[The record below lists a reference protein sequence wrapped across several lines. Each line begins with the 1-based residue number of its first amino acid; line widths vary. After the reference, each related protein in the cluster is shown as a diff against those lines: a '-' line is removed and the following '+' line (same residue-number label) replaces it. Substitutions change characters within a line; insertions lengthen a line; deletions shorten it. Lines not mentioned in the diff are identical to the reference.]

1 MNGSKS
7 TFIPSNQFLVYHFQA
22 TENKRTK
29 IDIFSSKIEITFD
42 LWNSVFGFKW
52 KFVSG
57 VWFSLHFTNIFFQK
71 ITLIVMVMA
80 VVIIAMIIIKT

>member
-29 IDIFSSKIEITFD
+29 IDIFFSKIEITFD

-52 KFVSG
+52 KLVS
-57 VWFSLHFTNIFFQK
+57 VVCFSLHFTNIFFSENY
-71 ITLIVMVMA
+71 TNSNGNGSDNNSNDNN
-80 VVIIAMIIIKT
+80 